1 MERNTPVLSAR
12 DLRKAFPSDGERHL
26 LRKGMHPAVDG
37 VSFDIYPG
45 QTFGL
50 VGESGC
56 GKSTVAKLLM
66 GLEKL
71 DSGEVYLEGQRID
84 QLAPQKLRP
93 LRPQFQMVFQDSGS
107 SLNPRKRVMDIL
119 SEPMLYHGVAQSDT
133 VQARMDELLE
143 QVGLPREMKHRY
155 PHEFSGGQRQRIC
168 IARAL
173 SLRPKVIVLDEPVSA
188 LDVSVQAQILN
199 LLRDLQEQMHL
210 TYLFIGHG
218 LGAVR
223 YISHRI
229 GVMYMGRL
237 VESGDAEELFA
248 HPAHPYTRALLDAV
262 PVADYALRNR
272 PRITLVGEVG
282 ELPASGNGCPFAPRC
297 PMATASCL
305 EHVPELKPL
314 AGAPERTVACLR
326 AGEQR

>member
-1 MERNTPVLSAR
+1 M
-12 DLRKAFPSDGERHL
+12 
-26 LRKGMHPAVDG
+26 
-37 VSFDIYPG
+37 
-45 QTFGL
+45 
-50 VGESGC
+50 
-56 GKSTVAKLLM
+56 
-66 GLEKL
+66 
-71 DSGEVYLEGQRID
+71 
-84 QLAPQKLRP
+84 
-93 LRPQFQMVFQDSGS
+93 
-107 SLNPRKRVMDIL
+107 
-119 SEPMLYHGVAQSDT
+119 
-133 VQARMDELLE
+133 
-143 QVGLPREMKHRY
+143 
-155 PHEFSGGQRQRIC
+155 
-168 IARAL
+168 
-173 SLRPKVIVLDEPVSA
+173 
-188 LDVSVQAQILN
+188 
-199 LLRDLQEQMHL
+199 
-210 TYLFIGHG
+210 
-218 LGAVR
+218 R